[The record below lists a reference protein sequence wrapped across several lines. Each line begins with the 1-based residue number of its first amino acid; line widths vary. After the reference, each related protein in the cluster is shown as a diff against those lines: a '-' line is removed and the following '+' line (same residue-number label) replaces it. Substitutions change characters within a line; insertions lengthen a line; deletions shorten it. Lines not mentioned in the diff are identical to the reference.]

1 MKNMIWSNNP
11 YVMGG
16 YVDDLM
22 AEDPTMDNDLAWA
35 TANSVSED
43 DLYSAKLDLSIPLG
57 DLIVIA
63 DLGLW
68 NGRKKAYKVIP
79 NATLA
84 DAITVAE
91 GDYID
96 WYVEDGEMKIDDVH
110 HDGTNHYLFRT
121 WKDGVDE
128 FHKGLTLTLIDH
140 GFTDKKDL
148 DVDTRPLGA
157 DVANVYGWEEA
168 I

>member
-1 MKNMIWSNNP
+1 MKDMIWSN
-11 YVMGG
+11 G
-16 YVDDLM
+16 YDAIKEIADDLRCENPEM
-22 AEDPTMDNDLAWA
+22 
-35 TANSVSED
+35 SED
-43 DLYSAKLDLSIPLG
+43 EAWSCACELNDDYLSDERANLNVRIG

-68 NGRKKAYKVIP
+68 NGRRKAYKVIP

-84 DAITVAE
+84 DAISVAE
-91 GDYID
+91 CDFID

-121 WKDGVDE
+121 WKDGIKE
-128 FHKGLTLTLIDH
+128 FHKGLTLHLIAN
-140 GFTDKKDL
+140 GFDGKEDL

-157 DVANVYGWEEA
+157 DVANVYGWEE
-168 I
+168 